1 MKKINII
8 QHINRCRYRSVILC
22 LSILSLLHA
31 CKEPELNIENS
42 KQYGNV
48 YLQSATNGAIL
59 QSYNIKDEWVETA
72 IGAGYGGLDKL
83 SQKISIE
90 LAIDGSKVAEYNNQ
104 NNSNYE
110 LPPAGSYDL
119 ENPTVEIDRNFGGS
133 NSAKL
138 RVNAIK
144 LGGTKSYIIPISIK
158 NVSPELPVTK
168 GLQTTY
174 YIVNGVYESNPFPP
188 IPLTGW
194 KIIDFSDDDYDAIGG
209 RAPYCID
216 GNKTTCWLSTYR
228 KVNGWRPTHPHHV
241 TIAMANEQILH
252 GLKLYGRTGT
262 SNAYLFPKTVQIE
275 TSTDGQTWKS
285 AGIFIIAASSDETAA
300 TMYFEKS
307 TNAKYFK
314 VTVLNSTGNG
324 DTTAIAELEAF

>member
-1 MKKINII
+1 M
-8 QHINRCRYRSVILC
+8 
-22 LSILSLLHA
+22 
-31 CKEPELNIENS
+31 NIENS

-90 LAIDGSKVAEYNNQ
+90 LAIDASKVAEYNNQ

-174 YIVNGVYESNPFPP
+174 YIVNGVYESNLFPP

-216 GNKTTCWLSTYR
+216 GDKTTCWLSTYR
-228 KVNGWRPTHPHHV
+228 RVNGWRPAHPHHV

-314 VTVLNSTGNG
+314 VTVLNSAGNG

>member
-1 MKKINII
+1 MKKFNKN
-8 QHINRCRYRSVILC
+8 QHTNRWEYSGVLLC
-22 LSILSLLHA
+22 LSIIALFQA

-42 KQYGNV
+42 KQYGSV
-48 YLQSATNGAIL
+48 YLQSAANGAIL
-59 QSYNIKDEWVETA
+59 QSYNIKDEWVETT

-83 SQKISIE
+83 AQKISIE
-90 LAIDGSKVAEYNNQ
+90 LAIDASKVAEYNIQ

-110 LPPAGSYDL
+110 LPPGGSYAL
-119 ENPTVEIDRNFGGS
+119 ESPTVEINRNFGGS

-138 RVNAIK
+138 RVNAIN
-144 LGGTKSYIIPISIK
+144 LGGTKSYIIPVSIK
-158 NVSPELPVTK
+158 NVSPELPITK

-209 RAPYCID
+209 RAPFCID
-216 GNKTTCWLSTYR
+216 GDKTTCWLSTYR

-241 TIAMANEQILH
+241 TIDMAREHTLH

-262 SNAYLFPKTVQIE
+262 SNAYLFPKTLQIE
-275 TSTDGQTWKS
+275 TSIDGQSWKS
-285 AGIFIIAASSDETAA
+285 VGIFIIGASSEETAA

-307 TNAKYFK
+307 ANAKYFK
-314 VTVLNSTGNG
+314 VTVLNSAGNG

>member
-22 LSILSLLHA
+22 LSILSLLQA

-83 SQKISIE
+83 SQKINIE
-90 LAIDGSKVAEYNNQ
+90 LAIDASKVAEYNNQ

-133 NSAKL
+133 NSAKF

-252 GLKLYGRTGT
+252 GLKLYGRPGT

-275 TSTDGQTWKS
+275 TSIDGQTWKS
-285 AGIFIIAASSDETAA
+285 AGIFIITASSDETAA

-314 VTVLNSTGNG
+314 VTVLNSAGNG

>member
-22 LSILSLLHA
+22 LSILSLLQA

-90 LAIDGSKVAEYNNQ
+90 LAIDASKVAEYNNQ

-216 GNKTTCWLSTYR
+216 GDKTTCWLSTYR
-228 KVNGWRPTHPHHV
+228 RVNGWRPTHPHHV

-275 TSTDGQTWKS
+275 TSTDGKTWKS
-285 AGIFIIAASSDETAA
+285 AGIFIIAATSDETAA

-314 VTVLNSTGNG
+314 VTVLNSAGNG

>member
-1 MKKINII
+1 MKKFNII
-8 QHINRCRYRSVILC
+8 QHINRCRYHGVMLC
-22 LSILSLLHA
+22 LSILSLFQA

-228 KVNGWRPTHPHHV
+228 KVNGWRPTPPHHV

>member
-22 LSILSLLHA
+22 LSILSLLQA

-90 LAIDGSKVAEYNNQ
+90 LAIDTSKVAEYNNQ

-216 GNKTTCWLSTYR
+216 GDKTTCWLSTYR
-228 KVNGWRPTHPHHV
+228 RVNGWRPAHPHHV

-307 TNAKYFK
+307 TNATYFK
-314 VTVLNSTGNG
+314 VTVLNSAGNG

>member
-22 LSILSLLHA
+22 LSILSLLQA

-90 LAIDGSKVAEYNNQ
+90 LAIDAGKVAEYNNQ

-216 GNKTTCWLSTYR
+216 GDKTTCWLSTYR
-228 KVNGWRPTHPHHV
+228 RVNGWRPTHPHHV

-275 TSTDGQTWKS
+275 TSTDGKTWKS
-285 AGIFIIAASSDETAA
+285 AGIFIIAATSDETAA

-314 VTVLNSTGNG
+314 VTVLNSAGNG